1 MATRTTKTTSK
12 TAAKK
17 TVAQKTVAKK
27 PAAKKTATAAK
38 VTAKKA
44 TAAKKTAVRKATA
57 AKSATKSK
65 AKSVAKSAAATN
77 TVAKKATAKP
87 ATTKKTVAKPK
98 AAPSKTAAK
107 TTTRKTATAKT
118 TSKAATAVKKTPAK
132 ATKAK
137 SPASAKT
144 ASKTVAKSKATS
156 SPKTTAKK
164 APVAAKKEPAA
175 KKAAPSAKTKTT
187 AKTTAKTR
195 VTKPKVVKASATST
209 QAVKRSEPKKKPA
222 ASKKGDD
229 AKSGDSPILDLT
241 DSSVKRMIKTAKQ
254 RGYVTYDELNEVMPS
269 DEVSSEQIEDVMS
282 MLSDMGINVV
292 EEEEVEDATE
302 AATPAIAENNKSVV
316 KTGTAKEPSERTDDP
331 VRMYLREMGTV
342 DLLSREG
349 EIAIAKR
356 IEAGR
361 EAMIA
366 GLCESPLTFQAIII
380 WHDELMEGKILLRD
394 IIDLEA
400 TYAGPEAKAPVIMGA
415 DGKPVEGQ
423 TAEGQEAPAVEGA
436 QASPD
441 ASTSSEGQTLD
452 ENGQP
457 IENDEDEDDDDLENS
472 LSLAAMEAELKPK
485 VLETFDNIAANY
497 KKLRKLQDSKVEK
510 SLDGEKV
517 TKAQTNKFDKL
528 REDIVNDVKSLSLN
542 NNRIESLVEQ
552 LYAINKKLIGYE
564 GRLMRLG
571 DSYGIPRIE
580 FLESAQ
586 GREMDPNWID
596 EMAASKKKGWA
607 AFVESERPT
616 IEDIRSEIQILAT
629 ETGLDISEYRRIVR
643 HVKKGEREARIAK
656 KEMVEANLRLV
667 ISIAKKYTNRGL
679 QFLDLIQEGNIGL
692 MKAVDK
698 FEYRRGYKFSTY
710 ATWWIRQAITRS
722 IADQARTIR
731 IPVHMIETI
740 NKIVR
745 TSRQMLHEIGREP
758 TPEELAAKLAMPLE
772 KVRKVLKIA
781 KEPISLETPIGD
793 EEDSHLG
800 DFIEDKNAV
809 LPIDAAI
816 QSNLRETTTR
826 VLASLTPREERV
838 LRMRFGIGMNTD
850 HTLEEVGQQFSVTRE
865 RIRQIEAKALR
876 KLKHPSRS
884 RKLRSFL
891 DN

>member
-1 MATRTTKTTSK
+1 MA
-12 TAAKK
+12 
-17 TVAQKTVAKK
+17 
-27 PAAKKTATAAK
+27 
-38 VTAKKA
+38 
-44 TAAKKTAVRKATA
+44 
-57 AKSATKSK
+57 SK
-65 AKSVAKSAAATN
+65 AKTVQLKDKEKDDKADAPEKDSAD
-77 TVAKKATAKP
+77 
-87 ATTKKTVAKPK
+87 
-98 AAPSKTAAK
+98 APSPLLDLSDA
-107 TTTRKTATAKT
+107 
-118 TSKAATAVKKTPAK
+118 AVKKMIK
-132 ATKAK
+132 Q
-137 SPASAKT
+137 
-144 ASKTVAKSKATS
+144 
-156 SPKTTAKK
+156 AKK
-164 APVAAKKEPAA
+164 
-175 KKAAPSAKTKTT
+175 
-187 AKTTAKTR
+187 R
-195 VTKPKVVKASATST
+195 GFVTFD
-209 QAVKRSEPKKKPA
+209 Q
-222 ASKKGDD
+222 
-229 AKSGDSPILDLT
+229 
-241 DSSVKRMIKTAKQ
+241 
-254 RGYVTYDELNEVMPS
+254 LNEVLPS
-269 DEVSSEQIEDVMS
+269 DTTSPEQIEDIMS
-282 MLSDMGINVV
+282 MLSDMGINVSEAEESDSEDEDAKDEA
-292 EEEEVEDATE
+292 EEEPDNDLVEVTQKAVTE
-302 AATPAIAENNKSVV
+302 TKKS
-316 KTGTAKEPSERTDDP
+316 EPGERTDDP

-342 DLLSREG
+342 ELLSREG

-380 WHDELMEGKILLRD
+380 WRDELNEGKIFLRD

-400 TYAGPEAKAPVIMGA
+400 TYAGPDAKANMNPAM
-415 DGKPVEGQ
+415 
-423 TAEGQEAPAVEGA
+423 AEGAGEEASAEGEADAGAPAHVAPPAAPPTATPFRPAQQRSAPAAAPAAGEGGGEGA
-436 QASPD
+436 A
-441 ASTSSEGQTLD
+441 EGD
-452 ENGQP
+452 M
-457 IENDEDEDDDDLENS
+457 DDDEFENQM
-472 LSLAAMEAELKPK
+472 SLAAIEAELKPK
-485 VLETFDNIAANY
+485 VVETFDKIADNY
-497 KKLRKLQDSKVEK
+497 KKLRKLQEQDIANQLESASQGPSLSPSQERKYKKLKDEIIVE
-510 SLDGEKV
+510 
-517 TKAQTNKFDKL
+517 
-528 REDIVNDVKSLSLN
+528 VKSLRLN
-542 NNRIESLVEQ
+542 QARIDSLVEQ
-552 LYAINKKLIGYE
+552 LYDINKKLVSFE
-564 GRLMRLG
+564 GRLLRLG
-571 DSYGIPRIE
+571 DSHGVAREDFLRNYQGSELDPRW
-580 FLESAQ
+580 LNRVSKLSAK
-586 GREMDPNWID
+586 GWKNFVHFEKDRIRELRQEIQS
-596 EMAASKKKGWA
+596 MAA
-607 AFVESERPT
+607 
-616 IEDIRSEIQILAT
+616 L
-629 ETGLDISEYRRIVR
+629 TGLEIGEFRKIV
-643 HVKKGEREARIAK
+643 HSVQKGEREARQAK

-745 TSRQMLHEIGREP
+745 TSRQMLNEIGREP
-758 TPEELAAKLAMPLE
+758 TPEELAEKLGMPLE

-781 KEPISLETPIGD
+781 KEPLSLETPVGD

>member
-1 MATRTTKTTSK
+1 M
-12 TAAKK
+12 
-17 TVAQKTVAKK
+17 
-27 PAAKKTATAAK
+27 
-38 VTAKKA
+38 
-44 TAAKKTAVRKATA
+44 
-57 AKSATKSK
+57 
-65 AKSVAKSAAATN
+65 
-77 TVAKKATAKP
+77 
-87 ATTKKTVAKPK
+87 
-98 AAPSKTAAK
+98 
-107 TTTRKTATAKT
+107 
-118 TSKAATAVKKTPAK
+118 

-137 SPASAKT
+137 TLQVKDKEKDDKAADAPEKDSPDAP
-144 ASKTVAKSKATS
+144 
-156 SPKTTAKK
+156 SPLLDLSDAAVKKMIKQAKK
-164 APVAAKKEPAA
+164 
-175 KKAAPSAKTKTT
+175 
-187 AKTTAKTR
+187 R
-195 VTKPKVVKASATST
+195 GFVTFD
-209 QAVKRSEPKKKPA
+209 Q
-222 ASKKGDD
+222 
-229 AKSGDSPILDLT
+229 
-241 DSSVKRMIKTAKQ
+241 
-254 RGYVTYDELNEVMPS
+254 LNEVLPS
-269 DEVSSEQIEDVMS
+269 DTTSPEQIEDIMS
-282 MLSDMGINVV
+282 MLSDMGINVSESEDAESD
-292 EEEEVEDATE
+292 EEE
-302 AATPAIAENNKSVV
+302 
-316 KTGTAKEPSERTDDP
+316 AKEEAEEEPDNELVEVTQKAVTETKKSEPGERTDDP

-342 DLLSREG
+342 ELLSREG

-380 WHDELMEGKILLRD
+380 WRDELNEGKIFLRD

-400 TYAGPEAKAPVIMGA
+400 TYAGPDAKNNMNPALIAAPLG
-415 DGKPVEGQ
+415 
-423 TAEGQEAPAVEGA
+423 
-436 QASPD
+436 PD
-441 ASTSSEGQTLD
+441 
-452 ENGQP
+452 GQP
-457 IENDEDEDDDDLENS
+457 IAASASAEGNGGAAMPAQAAPAHVAPPAAPPSPTPFRPAPPRPAPAAAEGESTSEASAESDLDDDEFENQM
-472 LSLAAMEAELKPK
+472 SLAAIEAELKPK
-485 VLETFDNIAANY
+485 VVETFDKIADNY
-497 KKLRKLQDSKVEK
+497 KKLRRLQEQDISNQLQNETLSPAQERKYKKLKDEIIVE
-510 SLDGEKV
+510 
-517 TKAQTNKFDKL
+517 
-528 REDIVNDVKSLSLN
+528 VKSLRLN
-542 NNRIESLVEQ
+542 QARIDSLVEQ
-552 LYAINKKLIGYE
+552 LYDINKKLVSFE
-564 GRLMRLG
+564 GRLLRLG
-571 DSYGIPRIE
+571 DSHGVAREDFLRNYQGSELDPRW
-580 FLESAQ
+580 LNRVSKLSA
-586 GREMDPNWID
+586 
-596 EMAASKKKGWA
+596 KGWKN
-607 AFVESERPT
+607 FVHHEKDRIKELRH
-616 IEDIRSEIQILAT
+616 EIQQLAGL
-629 ETGLDISEYRRIVR
+629 TGLEIGEFRKIV
-643 HVKKGEREARIAK
+643 HGVQKGEREARQAK

-745 TSRQMLHEIGREP
+745 TSRQMLNEIGREP
-758 TPEELAAKLAMPLE
+758 TPEELAEKLGMPLE

-781 KEPISLETPIGD
+781 KEPLSLETPVGD

-800 DFIEDKNAV
+800 DFIEDKNAI